1 MTLPRLL
8 IALALLFLTPLTT
21 FSQDTTIVKDR
32 PKVGLVLSGGGAK
45 VPDFAASRG
54 NTCYIG
60 T

>member
-8 IALALLFLTPLTT
+8 IALALLFLTPLITY
-21 FSQDTTIVKDR
+21 SQDTTIVKDR
-32 PKVGLVLSGGGAK
+32 SKVGLVLSGRFK